1 MTTHNCRFCNT
12 ELKHTFVDLGTAP
25 PCNKL
30 IKPDAFDRAEKIY
43 PLHTYVCHKCFLVQ
57 VPAVVE
63 PDEIFDSEYAYF
75 SGFSQSWLNH
85 CRDYVDLMIDRFQ
98 FNESSSVLEI
108 ASNDGSLLQY
118 FKAKQVPC
126 LGVEPT
132 QNTAL
137 ASMQKG
143 IRTIGVF
150 FTESNAEIIRDAYGP
165 QDLILGNNVLAHVP
179 DINDFVRGMKHLL
192 ADHGVITMEFPVLS
206 NLMKDNLWDTI
217 YHEHYSYLSFTVV
230 NTIFARHGLRIF
242 DVEELPTH
250 GGSVRVYARHD
261 QIVGERHKSVHN
273 MLYSERIL
281 GHDRLSYYT
290 RFAELVAQSKRD
302 ILEWFTYTKNCDKT
316 IAGFGAPGKGNTLLN
331 YCGIRRDFMD
341 FVVDDSP
348 HKQGLFLPGS
358 RIPIL
363 HPDVI
368 KERKPDYVVI
378 MPWNWKEE
386 LVLKLSYIKE
396 WGGRCVVLLPIVR
409 EL

>member
-1 MTTHNCRFCNT
+1 MTTHNCRFCQT

-30 IKPDAFDRAEKIY
+30 VKPDAFDRPEKIY

-75 SGFSQSWLNH
+75 SGFSQSWLKH
-85 CRDYVDLMIDRFQ
+85 CRDYVEVITERFRI
-98 FNESSSVLEI
+98 NSALEI

-118 FKAKQVPC
+118 FKLKGIPC

-150 FTESNAEIIRDAYGP
+150 FTEANAEIIRDAYGP

-192 ADHGVITMEFPVLS
+192 AEHGVITMEFPVLS
-206 NLMKDNLWDTI
+206 KLIQDNLWDTI
-217 YHEHYSYLSFTVV
+217 YHEHYSYLSFTTV
-230 NTIFARHGLRIF
+230 NSIFAQHGLRIF

-250 GGSVRVYARHD
+250 GGSIRIYARHD
-261 QIVGERHKSVHN
+261 EIVGERRQSVSD

-281 GHDRLSYYT
+281 GHKQLSYYT
-290 RFAELVAQSKRD
+290 NFGNQVAASKHD
-302 ILEWFTYTKNCDKT
+302 ILEWFLEAKIVGKS

-331 YCGIRRDFMD
+331 YCGIRTDFMD

-348 HKQGLFLPGS
+348 HKQGLFLPSS

-378 MPWNWKEE
+378 MPWNWKDEIAR
-386 LVLKLSYIKE
+386 KLEYIRE
-396 WGGRCVVLLPIVR
+396 WGGKCVVLLPTVR